1 MKSFTAHSLTMER
14 LRLETLQKLQN
25 ANRSDCLAGHSSNIE
40 LVVRANYRTK
50 KYQTTSYFDQP
61 PSYEYPPT
69 YEEAKIIQKYY
80 KFTLRGQ

>member
-1 MKSFTAHSLTMER
+1 MR
-14 LRLETLQKLQN
+14 LVKALVDVNRIDRKDEVVTQKN
-25 ANRSDCLAGHSSNIE
+25 SHSSNIE
-40 LVVRANYRTK
+40 PVVRANYRTK

-80 KFTLRGQ
+80 KFTLVGQ